1 MKSRSSKLSWSSLRT
16 FLHRESTVL
25 PNVEQYELTCSHRQE
40 SPALAL
46 IDSDPNS
53 APTLLSSEEPQKD
66 NDHARKW
73 RAVVRRLCR
82 STRCRSTRWRL
93 KVPSLVTAT
102 RPIVL
107 PPSTSLIP
115 SDFPCKHT
123 LYPSA
128 PSRQL
133 SPSQRAT
140 NGSPQGRRLAIDYGD
155 LSSDLAWRSLVCAI
169 QSQEGMNPDQPQKQR
184 QAHAIRSP
192 RPVTPRTTI
201 CTTEDCLVRRIHRLD
216 FQRDLQALP
225 TIPHSFV

>member
-25 PNVEQYELTCSHRQE
+25 PNVEQYELTCPHRQE

-46 IDSDPNS
+46 IDSDSNS

-73 RAVVRRLCR
+73 RAVVSRL
-82 STRCRSTRWRL
+82 CRSTRWRL

-102 RPIVL
+102 PPIVL

-115 SDFPCKHT
+115 SDVPCKHT

-140 NGSPQGRRLAIDYGD
+140 NRSPQGRRLAIDYGD
-155 LSSDLAWRSLVCAI
+155 LSCDLAWRSLVCAI
-169 QSQEGMNPDQPQKQR
+169 QLQEGMNPDQPQKQR
-184 QAHAIRSP
+184 QARAIRSP

-216 FQRDLQALP
+216 FQRDLEALP

>member
-25 PNVEQYELTCSHRQE
+25 PNVEQYELTCPHRQE

-46 IDSDPNS
+46 IDSDSNS

-82 STRCRSTRWRL
+82 STRWRL

-102 RPIVL
+102 PPIVL

-115 SDFPCKHT
+115 SDVPCKHT

-140 NGSPQGRRLAIDYGD
+140 NRSPQGRRLAIDYGD
-155 LSSDLAWRSLVCAI
+155 LSCDLAWRSLVCAI
-169 QSQEGMNPDQPQKQR
+169 QLQEGMNPDQPQKQR
-184 QAHAIRSP
+184 QARAIRSP

-216 FQRDLQALP
+216 FQRDLEALP